1 MGTVGLSFGSA
12 TSGAGFDV
20 ASTVTQILAVQQ
32 AIETPWKTQLA
43 LLKSQDTI
51 FTTLGTDLSTL
62 STSLQ
67 SLTDFSGVMSQKQG
81 SSSDANVLSLTAAN
95 PTAVAG
101 SHTIVVTSLAQ
112 VASQYSDTVTNATDV
127 LSGSITIQVGSGASQ
142 TVTVDSSS
150 NTLATLAAAI
160 NTAGIGVTASVISDT
175 KGSRLS
181 VVSSTGG
188 AAGAL
193 TVSSALSDDTTST
206 ALAFKV
212 GQAGADA
219 QLTVDG
225 VALSSA
231 TNKVSTAIPGV
242 TFQLLSVSANPIQV
256 EITNDNS
263 AVETALT
270 SVVTAYNAVVKDI
283 KTQEGKDSTGAAEP
297 LYGSPTLALIQS
309 QLNAALLGGAAS
321 GAITNITQLGLTTGQ
336 DGTLTLDST
345 TLESALDNNFLDVT
359 GFLQNAG
366 GFGQIMA
373 KTLNS
378 LGVDSVQ
385 GAVYLAQQENTAQE
399 TSLNKNISDQEA
411 RIADQKD
418 SLTTELNLANQI
430 LQSIPTQLDS
440 FDKLYSAIT
449 GYNAK

>member
-32 AIETPWKTQLA
+32 SIETPWKTQLA

-51 FTTLGTDLSTL
+51 FTTLGSDLSAL
-62 STSLQ
+62 STSLRA
-67 SLTDFSGVMSQKQG
+67 LTDFSGVMSQKQG

-95 PTAVAG
+95 PAAIAG
-101 SHTIVVTSLAQ
+101 SHTVVVTSLAQ
-112 VASQYSDTVTNATDV
+112 ISSQYSDTVTNAADV
-127 LSGSITIQVGSGASQ
+127 LSGSITIQVGLGASQ

-160 NTAGIGVTASVISDT
+160 NTAGIGATASVISDT

-193 TVSSALSDDTTST
+193 TVSSALSDDTTSA

-212 GQAGADA
+212 GQTGVDA

-225 VALSSA
+225 VALTSA

-242 TFQLLSVSANPIQV
+242 TFQLLSVSASPIQV

-270 SVVTAYNAVVKDI
+270 AVVSAYNAVLKDI

-321 GAITNITQLGLTTGQ
+321 GAITNITQLGISAGQ

-359 GFLQNAG
+359 GFLQNTG

-373 KTLNS
+373 TTLNS
-378 LGVDSVQ
+378 LGVDSIQ

-399 TSLNKNISDQEA
+399 ASLNKNVSDQEA
-411 RIADQKD
+411 RIAVQKA